1 MKSFMLLAMASIAT
15 IVNAQLY
22 GPDVN
27 VTLSWGYDTTPD
39 CVKRQPLV
47 LVNGVWPP
55 PTIHVKAGDQ
65 ITLRA
70 KNELMAI
77 AFTIHLHGFDQ
88 VGTPWADGTGMIS
101 TCPIIPS
108 TASSVQV
115 FKAPDLPGTYMYHGH
130 VGYSKAS
137 GFTGLLLVEPN
148 PSLGIEYP
156 ATYTHHEKLDLLISD
171 TYHGPV
177 MPILSGL
184 LQQVFRWA
192 GDPQGVLLNGLG
204 YFNCTQNAIYACED
218 FGNKQC
224 KTGVTST
231 NVCGAGNAVYY
242 NNLVHCEAS
251 LCPMRASLQV
261 DTGKTYLLR
270 IANGSILSLLNLV
283 IQGHTL
289 TVVELDGIPV
299 TPKTVSSL
307 DLSAGQRA
315 SVLLTADQPPGVY
328 WIDAG
333 TRGRSGVRY
342 GSGFLQYNGTSSP
355 NLEGA
360 KGENDQTLKTVRAS
374 HPDTNDFNFTRT
386 QQQGY
391 ESLNPA
397 AMPSLADVKRTF
409 ILLNTQERFIEGTV
423 DHTPSSDESGIG
435 IGDTLEEK
443 PQCFC
448 SQSDGFLKW
457 AVNRRTFVK
466 PQTPLLHKMFYGL
479 EKRSPEELEKGN
491 FYMLEEGKTYDIV
504 LQNYPACNGICE
516 THPWHMHGHHFWH
529 VGTWEGAYNPE
540 LGYPTSGGGGNFI
553 RDTITLVGDS
563 PKQNVTANIGE
574 KCISTLKP
582 CGFTVI
588 RFVANNPGA
597 WFFHCHID
605 WHLEMGMAVAFYYKD
620 IPDTAPP
627 PDLSITEICGEV
639 YPSVVLKQQAAIAT
653 ADPTPAPTKKATAAP
668 TPAPTKKEVGTGGG
682 GGGGGKNG
690 RLKKTKTSETP

>member
-1 MKSFMLLAMASIAT
+1 MKSFMLLAIAPIAT
-15 IVNAQLY
+15 IINAQLY

-27 VTLSWGYDTTPD
+27 VTLSWGYDNTPD

-70 KNELMAI
+70 RNELIAV

-101 TCPIIPS
+101 TCPNIPS

-115 FKAPDLPGTYMYHGH
+115 FKAPDLPGTYIYHGH
-130 VGYSKAS
+130 VAYTKAS

-148 PSLGIEYP
+148 PALGITYQ
-156 ATYTHHEKLDLLISD
+156 ATYAHDETLDLLIAD
-171 TYHGPV
+171 TYHGPA

-184 LQQVFRWA
+184 LQQNFRWA

-204 YFNCTQNAIYACED
+204 YFNCEENVIYTCED
-218 FGNKQC
+218 FGNSLC
-224 KTGVTST
+224 TTGVSTSK
-231 NVCGAGNAVYY
+231 VCGAANAVYY

-251 LCPMRASLQV
+251 LCPMRASLLV
-261 DTGKTYLLR
+261 KTGKTYLLR
-270 IANGSILSLLNLV
+270 VANGSILSLLNLV

-315 SVLLTADQPPGVY
+315 AVLLTADQPSGVY

-333 TRGRSGVRY
+333 IRGRSGVRY
-342 GSGFLQYNGTSSP
+342 GSGFLQYDGKSSP

-360 KGENDQTLKTVRAS
+360 EGENDETLKTVRAS
-374 HPDTNDFNFTRT
+374 HPDTGDYNFTRA

-391 ESLNPA
+391 ESPFPE
-397 AMPSLADVKRTF
+397 AMPSLADVDRTF
-409 ILLNTQERFIEGTV
+409 IFLNTQERFLEGTV
-423 DHTPSSDESGIG
+423 DHTPSSSDASGIG
-435 IGDTLEEK
+435 IGDKLEEQ

-448 SQSDGFLKW
+448 SQSDGYLKW
-457 AVNRRTFVK
+457 AVNRRTFTK

-479 EKRSPEELEKGN
+479 EKRSPEELEREN

-504 LQNYPACNGICE
+504 LQNYPACNGVCE

-529 VGTWEGAYNPE
+529 VGTWEGGYDPKV
-540 LGYPTSGGGGNFI
+540 GYPTSGGGGNFI

-563 PKQNVTANIGE
+563 PKQNMTPSNGA
-574 KCISTLKP
+574 KCSSTLKP

-605 WHLEMGMAVAFYYKD
+605 WHLVMGMAVAFYYKD
-620 IPDTAPP
+620 IPETAPP

-639 YPSVVLKQQAAIAT
+639 YPSVVLKQQAATIT
-653 ADPTPAPTKKATAAP
+653 AVPTPAPTQKG
-668 TPAPTKKEVGTGGG
+668 VGGG

-690 RLKKTKTSETP
+690 KKKKSEGTVRG